1 MKALRQFLTLSTKD
15 RIDYPMSPF
24 SIVLRTLRARFE
36 LAQGEFAARLGYRQS
51 YISALECGSKLPKE
65 AELVQRI
72 VRVLD
77 LDSADEAS
85 LREAFEVS
93 RHFSLPQRGA
103 PAAAYHLCAQF
114 SELLPTL
121 SPAEAKA
128 LSAMLEVFRHSDR
141 TTACASRTLKRVEET
156 PM

>member
-1 MKALRQFLTLSTKD
+1 
-15 RIDYPMSPF
+15 MSPF
-24 SIVLRTLRARFE
+24 SIVLRMLRARFE
-36 LAQGEFAARLGYRQS
+36 LAQGEFAARLGCRQS

-65 AELVQRI
+65 AELVERI

-77 LDSADEAS
+77 LGGADEAS

-121 SPAEAKA
+121 SPADAKA
-128 LSAMLEVFRHSDR
+128 LSAMLEVFRRSDR
-141 TTACASRTLKRVEET
+141 GTTCTSRTPKRVEET

>member
-1 MKALRQFLTLSTKD
+1 D
-15 RIDYPMSPF
+15 
-24 SIVLRTLRARFE
+24 
-36 LAQGEFAARLGYRQS
+36 LG
-51 YISALECGSKLPKE
+51 G
-65 AELVQRI
+65 
-72 VRVLD
+72 
-77 LDSADEAS
+77 ADEAS

-121 SPAEAKA
+121 SPADARA
-128 LSAMLEVFRHSDR
+128 LSAMLEVFRRSDR
-141 TTACASRTLKRVEET
+141 GATCTGHTLKRVEET

>member
-1 MKALRQFLTLSTKD
+1 
-15 RIDYPMSPF
+15 MSPF
-24 SIVLRTLRARFE
+24 SIVLRMLRARFE

-65 AELVQRI
+65 AELVERI

-77 LDSADEAS
+77 LGGADEAS

-114 SELLPTL
+114 SELLQTL
-121 SPAEAKA
+121 SPADARA
-128 LSAMLEVFRHSDR
+128 LSEMLEVFRRSDR
-141 TTACASRTLKRVEET
+141 GATCTGHTLKRVEET